1 MADISFSGSSTAL
14 SPYGFGALVL
24 QTPQSVREKIRAA
37 AAWGIANTITKANG
51 YYNDIGEVNVQ
62 EVSYSKRKAFPS
74 IDLLWGN
81 ERYLSSVS
89 GGHTTGAYE
98 KMATLYIEC
107 WMDETESDEMTVAR
121 ETIIADIEKYFGT
134 YYYIPDSDSNWTA
147 FNCMLNN
154 NTLFGVREDNPRGGV
169 ELQLDVYYRIDL
181 TNPNLKL

>member
-1 MADISFSGSSTAL
+1 MAGISFSGSPSTTA
-14 SPYGFGALVL
+14 PYGFGVLSL

-51 YYNDIGEVNVQ
+51 YYNNIGEVNVQ
-62 EVSYSKRKAFPS
+62 EVSYSKRKRFPS

-81 ERYLSSVS
+81 EKYLSDVP

-98 KMATLYIEC
+98 KMAPLYIEC
-107 WMDETESDEMTVAR
+107 WIEEAESDTMTVFR

-134 YYYIPDSDSNWTA
+134 NYYIPDSDGNWTA

-154 NTLFGVREDNPRGGV
+154 NNLFGMTENNPKAGV